1 VSRCELLC
9 KIATGQTELRGSARQ
24 LHISSEGDS
33 YLRMVLVQGAQHIGE
48 PFGKD
53 SDLRRRGLKLAERAA
68 STLNPQPRSSVR
80 QEQTLLYPLD
90 LRHYLTSKGIEM
102 EALCAPLVAVTT
114 TL

>member
-1 VSRCELLC
+1 MRAAMWDCNRADGTAGKAHVNS
-9 KIATGQTELRGSARQ
+9 ISAGE
-24 LHISSEGDS
+24 SDP

-53 SDLRRRGLKLAERAA
+53 SDLRRGGLKLAERAA